1 MFTLIVKYIGLL
13 ALTKILPTHPHLVA
27 EHKDIIL
34 KCIDD
39 PDISIRMRT
48 LDLIVGMANKKN
60 LTEIVKRLISHLLPI
75 NENEVTTS
83 SSLNN
88 GAATAAL
95 MDPTYRADIIRKI
108 IFICS
113 QNSYANITNFEWY
126 LAVLSDLTNIAGV
139 NVGES
144 LMQQF
149 MDVGVRVK
157 SARTYTVQL
166 MVSQLAHA
174 RILFKLLA
182 DIWKSRVNTKLL
194 DVIEC
199 RCACWRTRS

>member
-1 MFTLIVKYIGLL
+1 VKYIGLL

-75 NENEVTTS
+75 NENEITS
-83 SSLNN
+83 SAVLNN

-95 MDPTYRADIIRKI
+95 MDPTYRADIIRRI
-108 IFICS
+108 ILICS

-126 LAVLSDLTNIAGV
+126 LAVLSDLTNVAGV
-139 NVGES
+139 NVGDV

-157 SARTYTVQL
+157 SARPYTVKL
-166 MVSQLAHA
+166 MVKTLIHVYQGLG
-174 RILFKLLA
+174 
-182 DIWKSRVNTKLL
+182 WKCHQIHKWYDL
-194 DVIEC
+194 
-199 RCACWRTRS
+199 

>member
-1 MFTLIVKYIGLL
+1 MKYIGLL

-75 NENEVTTS
+75 NENEITTS

-95 MDPTYRADIIRKI
+95 MDPTYRADIIRRI
-108 IFICS
+108 ILICS

-157 SARTYTVQL
+157 SARSYTVQL
-166 MVSQLAHA
+166 MVSQLAHSMTLCK
-174 RILFKLLA
+174 LFA
-182 DIWKSRVNTKLL
+182 DISKCPVNTKLL
-194 DVIEC
+194 DGIEY
-199 RCACWRTRS
+199 RCVCWQTRS

>member
-1 MFTLIVKYIGLL
+1 MKYIGLL
-13 ALTKILPTHPHLVA
+13 ALTKILPSHPHLVA

-75 NENEVTTS
+75 NENDVTTP

-95 MDPTYRADIIRKI
+95 MDPTYRADIIRRI

-157 SARTYTVQL
+157 SARSYTVQL
-166 MVSQLAHA
+166 MVS
-174 RILFKLLA
+174 
-182 DIWKSRVNTKLL
+182 
-194 DVIEC
+194 
-199 RCACWRTRS
+199 

>member
-1 MFTLIVKYIGLL
+1 MKYIGLL

-39 PDISIRMRT
+39 PDISIRMRA

-60 LTEIVKRLISHLLPI
+60 LTEIVKRLISHLLPAA
-75 NENEVTTS
+75 NETEPVAN
-83 SSLNN
+83 
-88 GAATAAL
+88 TASTAL
-95 MDPTYRADIIRKI
+95 MDPTYRADIIRRI
-108 IFICS
+108 VFICS

-126 LAVLSDLTNIAGV
+126 LAVLSDLTNVAGV
-139 NVGES
+139 NVGEL

-157 SARTYTVQL
+157 SVRSYTVKL
-166 MVSQLAHA
+166 MVSISFSYASWPRQ
-174 RILFKLLA
+174 R
-182 DIWKSRVNTKLL
+182 
-194 DVIEC
+194 
-199 RCACWRTRS
+199 

>member
-1 MFTLIVKYIGLL
+1 MKYIGLL
-13 ALTKILPTHPHLVA
+13 ALTKILPSHPHLVA

-95 MDPTYRADIIRKI
+95 MDPTYRADIIRRI

-113 QNSYANITNFEWY
+113 QNSYANVTNFEWY

-157 SARTYTVQL
+157 SARSYTVQL
-166 MVSQLAHA
+166 MVSELAH
-174 RILFKLLA
+174 IKTFELFA
-182 DIWKSRVNTKLL
+182 DISKCRVNTKLP

-199 RCACWRTRS
+199 RCAYWQTRS